1 MDTEWKALADKLPK
15 QPRDD
20 LIQDIMSAVYDDE
33 ELGENLIL
41 YHRES
46 VELADERLLL
56 QTMGPE
62 DWARYDASV
71 RRRWGARCTCSNCG
85 EDFLA
90 GYVRREGLTG
100 IVLAADGDGNTQPG
114 VPSAEEGCM
123 EYFDGEPVQCP
134 TCCNEGRLTR
144 RSDLRSGRTHQVMQ
158 AETVSVDG
166 CTAVMFWLVSRRQDD
181 AGTDQTLFLPNSAL
195 LVDKG
200 GKLRRFRAVRQG
212 GEVTDVEWVPCT
224 RTRDP
229 MQVAYYDH
237 ASANYRKV
245 GGWTCVYGPD
255 LAGQTGEKT
264 ALDKYIGAGGHWPGA
279 YLHVWKQHPQV
290 ENLMRQGFAAAVQE
304 PVDGYLDTIAYSAD
318 LRDAPAIDWVD
329 WSQCRP
335 HKMLGMSLEAF
346 RAIRAAGGW
355 HGQDAACW
363 ARYRAALP
371 GADALE
377 FDLCRQALGCAGVAQ
392 LLDAMAEGWPDLR
405 PARVARYLERHGPA
419 ADGVQMLLDYR
430 RMLRDAGLAEA
441 EEALWPR
448 DLMAAHDR
456 VVRMWAGRSSADYTL
471 GFTSVYLSLRDLEWT
486 DGDLC
491 VVIPRS
497 EQDLIEEGRVLRHCV
512 GTYGRPHCSGKP
524 VFFIRHR
531 RRPERSYYTLN
542 IDLTGKLPREI
553 QLHGYGNE
561 RHGPAKQYTHSIPRA
576 VRDFCDRWQREV
588 LLPWFA
594 ARRERESKPVGQSRR
609 RAG

>member
-1 MDTEWKALADKLPK
+1 MDTEWKALAGRLPT
-15 QPRDD
+15 QPCGD
-20 LIQDIMSAVYDDE
+20 LIQDIMSAVYDGE

-46 VELADERLLL
+46 VELADEGLML
-56 QTMGPE
+56 QTMAPE
-62 DWARYDASV
+62 DWARYDASR
-71 RRRWGARCTCSNCG
+71 RRRWGARCTCSFCG

-100 IVLAADGDGNTQPG
+100 IALFADDDGNTQPG
-114 VPSAEEGCM
+114 FALAEEGGA

-134 TCCNEGRLTR
+134 SCRNEGMLTR
-144 RSDLRSGRTHQVMQ
+144 RSELRRGRTHQVMQ
-158 AETVSVDG
+158 AETVDVDG
-166 CTAVMFWLVSRRQDD
+166 YTAVMFWLVSRYQDD
-181 AGTDQTLFLPNSAL
+181 AGVDRTLCLPSAAL
-195 LVDKG
+195 LVDKAG
-200 GKLRRFRAVRQG
+200 RLRRFRAVRQG
-212 GEVTDVEWVPCT
+212 GEVTDVEWLPCA

-237 ASANYRKV
+237 GSVNCRKV
-245 GGWTCVYGPD
+245 GGWTCVYGPE
-255 LAGQTGEKT
+255 LAGHTGEKT

-279 YLHVWKQHPQV
+279 YLHVWQKHPQV
-290 ENLMRQGFAAAVQE
+290 ENLIRQGFAGAVQQTIDE
-304 PVDGYLDTIAYSAD
+304 YLDRVAYFAD

-329 WSQCRP
+329 WTQRQP
-335 HKMLGMSLEAF
+335 HKMLGMNREAF
-346 RAIRAAGGW
+346 RAIRERSRWG
-355 HGQDAACW
+355 GQDAACW

-377 FDLCRQALGCAGVAQ
+377 YDRCRQVLGRAEVEK
-392 LLDAMAEGWPDLR
+392 LLDALAEGWPDLR
-405 PARVARYLERHGPA
+405 PARVTRYLECHGPA

-430 RMLRDAGLAEA
+430 RMLRDAGLAET
-441 EEALWPR
+441 EETLWPR
-448 DLMAAHDR
+448 DLAAAHDR
-456 VVRMWAGRSSADYTL
+456 VAQMWTGRSSAEYSL

-491 VVIPRS
+491 VVVPRS

-524 VFFIRHR
+524 IFFIRHR

-561 RHGPAKQYTHSIPRA
+561 RHGPAKQYSHSIPQT

-588 LLPWFA
+588 LLPWFM
-594 ARRERESKPVGQSRR
+594 ARRERKSKPVGQSRR